1 MIGTAISRSLKQID
15 DPVFRK
21 VILWGVLGAAA
32 VFIALFSG
40 LAALL
45 PMIPATGIG
54 WLDSAIGW
62 IAGLSL
68 PLLAV
73 LSLWLLFPAV
83 ATTVMSFF
91 LEDIVDAVEARH
103 YPEQAGGRASPLVEQ
118 VWLALKMMAVII
130 VVNLLALPAYLALLF
145 TGFGA
150 PLLYLA
156 INAYL
161 LGREYFE
168 VVALRHGN
176 AAGARSM
183 RRGMRDQAFLGGL
196 AIAGLFMV
204 PIANL
209 LAPVL
214 GAAIMVHLFH
224 GGRRRRGWA

>member
-1 MIGTAISRSLKQID
+1 MIAQAISRSMKQLD

-21 VILWGVLGAAA
+21 VILWGLAGAAT
-32 VFIALFSG
+32 VFVLLFAG
-40 LAALL
+40 LATLL
-45 PMIPATGIG
+45 PMIPETGLG

-68 PLLAV
+68 PLVGV
-73 LSLWLLFPAV
+73 LSLWLFFPAV

-91 LEDIVDAVEARH
+91 LEDIVDAVEARY
-103 YPEQAGGRASPLVEQ
+103 YPEQAGGRASPLAEQ
-118 VWLALKMMAVII
+118 VWLAIKMMAVII
-130 VVNLLALPAYLALLF
+130 VVNLLALPAYIALLF

-176 AAGARSM
+176 AASARTARRSM
-183 RRGMRDQAFLGGL
+183 RDRAFLGGL

-204 PIANL
+204 PVANL
-209 LAPVL
+209 LAPVM
-214 GAAIMVHLFH
+214 GAALMVHLFH
-224 GGRRRRGWA
+224 GAGARAGL